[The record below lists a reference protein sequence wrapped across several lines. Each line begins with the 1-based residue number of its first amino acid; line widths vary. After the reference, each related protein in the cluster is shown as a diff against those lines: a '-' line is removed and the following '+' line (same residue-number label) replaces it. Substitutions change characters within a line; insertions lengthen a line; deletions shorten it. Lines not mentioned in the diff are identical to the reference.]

1 MHLWAVGGIST
12 AVSPGKVAPL
22 TEVSLSPPSWSVGN
36 WSTCSRTCGGG
47 TQSRPVQCTR
57 RAHYVS
63 ERVAASLCPQPVP
76 SSRQACH
83 SQSCPPAWSTGPL
96 AEVSGAGLCGG
107 AASGH
112 PPPSDCRAGFSP
124 SLAGPAVGPP
134 GLGLMDSLLV
144 AAPCLPGQCSRT
156 CGKGWR
162 KRSVACKSTNPSARV
177 QLLPPATVCLPH

>member
-83 SQSCPPAWSTGPL
+83 SQSCPPAWSTGPW

-107 AASGH
+107 AASG
-112 PPPSDCRAGFSP
+112 PPPPQRLQSWILTEPCRACCWTPRARSDGL
-124 SLAGPAVGPP
+124 LAGCCP
-134 GLGLMDSLLV
+134 LS
-144 AAPCLPGQCSRT
+144 SRT
-156 CGKGWR
+156 VLSNLRKGMEEEVR
-162 KRSVACKSTNPSARV
+162 G
-177 QLLPPATVCLPH
+177 L